1 MLRARGRGLAHDA
14 KEDAAPAATA
24 TKQPDAD
31 STDAAAIVELAST
44 IMLGGG
50 TILTYWP
57 TPKLKEINE
66 QLRVGLPA
74 VEANQRMIV
83 ERAITRTQEALARR
97 AGTVR

>member
-1 MLRARGRGLAHDA
+1 MLRARGMARDT
-14 KEDAAPAATA
+14 KEDATAAAAA
-24 TKQPDAD
+24 TKQPDTQAPD
-31 STDAAAIVELAST
+31 VQALLELAST

-74 VEANQRMIV
+74 VDPNQRMIV
-83 ERAITRTQEALARR
+83 ERAITRTQEALAKR